1 MKVFLMHRDRDFRL
15 GENLPA
21 NAAELTEDLEL
32 DILFDAIAAGD
43 NFLREVAKNALLA
56 SVRDPETILYRQQ
69 ILADCLS
76 APKVIREIYAT
87 AIEAIESERKVW
99 SLMWERDASS
109 ALHRSTEVLQLCV
122 NQLRRLRRIAEEN
135 GPQFR
140 SEGFKRLFAM
150 ISTELDEDYMRS
162 IEEHLERLE
171 FNNGVLM
178 SAGLGSDCKGE
189 NYVLREMAMVK
200 QSWLERVRDWVNDLT
215 GKADPAFV
223 YEVDERDETGFRIL
237 GDLRAQGIVHVATA
251 LTQSTDHILSFFR
264 MLRLELG
271 FYIGCLNL
279 HERLAQK
286 GEPACFPEPLPN
298 GDSWFRCEGLY
309 DVCLSLRLD
318 ERTVGN
324 DVNCDGKPLVVI
336 TGANRGGKSTF
347 LRGVGLAHLMM
358 QGGMFVAAEAFRAN
372 VCRGIF
378 THFKRE
384 EDATMQSGKLDEE
397 LSRIST
403 IVDAIVPDS
412 IVLLNESFAST
423 NEREGSE
430 IATQIVR
437 AFLKMG
443 IKVFYVTHLFAL
455 SDGLYRAGIAP
466 ALFLRAERLSNGRR
480 TFRLLEG
487 EPLPTSYGEDL
498 YRRIFKTAGSRKN
511 TSPGEA

>member
-1 MKVFLMHRDRDFRL
+1 MKVLLMHRDRDFRP
-15 GENLPA
+15 GENLSP
-21 NAAELTEDLEL
+21 NTAELTQDLEL
-32 DILFDAIAAGD
+32 DILLDAMAAD
-43 NFLREVAKNALLA
+43 DSFLREVAKNALLA
-56 SVRDPETILYRQQ
+56 SLRDPGSILYRQQ

-122 NQLRRLRRIAEEN
+122 NPLRRLWRIARDN
-135 GPQFR
+135 GLQFR
-140 SEGFKRLFAM
+140 SEGFERFFAM
-150 ISTELDEDYMRS
+150 ISTELDQDYMRS
-162 IEEHLERLE
+162 IEEYLERLE

-178 SAGLGSDCKGE
+178 SAGLGSDCKGGD
-189 NYVLREMAMVK
+189 YTLREMPAIK
-200 QSWLERVRDWVNDLT
+200 QTWLERVRDWVSDLT
-215 GKADPAFV
+215 GRADPAFV

-251 LTQSTDHILSFFR
+251 LTQSTDHILNFFK

-286 GEPACFPEPLPN
+286 GEPVCIPEPLPG
-298 GDSWFRCEGLY
+298 GDSGFRCEGLY

-347 LRGVGLAHLMM
+347 LRSVGLAHLMM
-358 QGGMFVAAEAFRAN
+358 QCGMFVAAEAFRTN
-372 VCRGIF
+372 VCSGIF

-397 LSRIST
+397 LSRMST
-403 IVDAIVPDS
+403 IVDAIVPGS
-412 IVLLNESFAST
+412 IVFLNESFAST

-437 AFLKMG
+437 ALLKMG

-455 SDGLYRAGIAP
+455 ANGLHSAGLHSAH
-466 ALFLRAERLSNGRR
+466 FLRAERLSDGRR

-487 EPLPTSYGEDL
+487 EPLPTSYGKDL
-498 YRRIFKTAGSRKN
+498 YQRIFEIAG
-511 TSPGEA
+511 

>member
-1 MKVFLMHRDRDFRL
+1 MKVLLMHRDRDFRP
-15 GENLPA
+15 GENLSP
-21 NAAELTEDLEL
+21 NTAELTQDLEL
-32 DILFDAIAAGD
+32 DILLDAMAAD
-43 NFLREVAKNALLA
+43 DSFLREVAKNALLA
-56 SVRDPETILYRQQ
+56 SLRDPGSILYRQQ

-122 NQLRRLRRIAEEN
+122 NPLRRLWRIAGDN
-135 GPQFR
+135 GLQFR
-140 SEGFKRLFAM
+140 SEGFERFCAM

-162 IEEHLERLE
+162 IEEYLERLE

-178 SAGLGSDCKGE
+178 SAGLGSDCKGGD
-189 NYVLREMAMVK
+189 YTLREMPAIK
-200 QSWLERVRDWVNDLT
+200 QTWLERVRDWVSDLT
-215 GKADPAFV
+215 GRADPAFV

-251 LTQSTDHILSFFR
+251 LTQSTDHILNFFK

-286 GEPACFPEPLPN
+286 GEPACIPEPLPG
-298 GDSWFRCEGLY
+298 GDSVFRCEGLY

-347 LRGVGLAHLMM
+347 LRSVGLAHLMM
-358 QGGMFVAAEAFRAN
+358 QCGMFVAAEAFHAN
-372 VCRGIF
+372 VCRGMF

-384 EDATMQSGKLDEE
+384 EDAAMQSGKLDEE
-397 LSRIST
+397 LSRMST
-403 IVDAIVPDS
+403 VVNAIVPGS

-430 IATQIVR
+430 IAAQIVR

-455 SDGLYRAGIAP
+455 ANGFHSAGLHSAH
-466 ALFLRAERLSNGRR
+466 FLRAERLSDGRR

-487 EPLPTSYGEDL
+487 EPLPTSYGKDL
-498 YRRIFKTAGSRKN
+498 YQRIFETAG
-511 TSPGEA
+511 

>member
-1 MKVFLMHRDRDFRL
+1 MKVFLMHRDRDFRP
-15 GENLPA
+15 GDNLPP
-21 NAAELTEDLEL
+21 NTAELTQDLEL
-32 DILFDAIAAGD
+32 DILLDAMAAGD
-43 NFLREVAKNALLA
+43 SFLREVAKNALLA
-56 SVRDPETILYRQQ
+56 SLRDPESILYRLQ

-122 NQLRRLRRIAEEN
+122 NPLRRLWRIAGDN
-135 GPQFR
+135 GLQFR
-140 SEGFKRLFAM
+140 SEGFERFCAM

-162 IEEHLERLE
+162 IEEYLERLE

-178 SAGLGSDCKGE
+178 SAGLGSDSKGGD
-189 NYVLREMAMVK
+189 YTLREMPAIK
-200 QSWLERVRDWVNDLT
+200 QTWLERVRDWVSDLT
-215 GKADPAFV
+215 GRADPAFV

-251 LTQSTDHILSFFR
+251 LTQSTDHILNFFK

-286 GEPACFPEPLPN
+286 GEPVCIPEPLPG
-298 GDSWFRCEGLY
+298 GDSGFRCEGLY

-347 LRGVGLAHLMM
+347 LRSVGLAHLMM
-358 QGGMFVAAEAFRAN
+358 QCGMFVAAEAFHAN
-372 VCRGIF
+372 VCRGMF

-384 EDATMQSGKLDEE
+384 EDAAMQSGKLDEE
-397 LSRIST
+397 LSRMST
-403 IVDAIVPDS
+403 VVNAIVPGS

-430 IATQIVR
+430 IAAQIVR

-455 SDGLYRAGIAP
+455 ANGFHSAGLHSAH
-466 ALFLRAERLSNGRR
+466 FLRAERLSDGRR
-480 TFRLLEG
+480 TFRRREG
-487 EPLPTSYGEDL
+487 EPMPTSYGKDL
-498 YRRIFKTAGSRKN
+498 YQRIFETAG
-511 TSPGEA
+511 

>member
-1 MKVFLMHRDRDFRL
+1 MKVLLMHRDRDFRP
-15 GENLPA
+15 GENLSP
-21 NAAELTEDLEL
+21 NTAELTQDLEL
-32 DILFDAIAAGD
+32 DILLDAMAAD
-43 NFLREVAKNALLA
+43 DSFLREVAKNALLA
-56 SVRDPETILYRQQ
+56 SLRDPGSILYRQQ

-122 NQLRRLRRIAEEN
+122 NPLRRLWRIAGDN
-135 GPQFR
+135 GLQFR
-140 SEGFKRLFAM
+140 SEGFERFCAM

-162 IEEHLERLE
+162 IEEYLERLE

-178 SAGLGSDCKGE
+178 SAGLGSDSKGGD
-189 NYVLREMAMVK
+189 YTLREMPAIK
-200 QSWLERVRDWVNDLT
+200 QTWLERVRDWVSDLT
-215 GKADPAFV
+215 GRADPAFV

-251 LTQSTDHILSFFR
+251 LTQSTDHILNFFK

-286 GEPACFPEPLPN
+286 GEPVCIPEPLPG
-298 GDSWFRCEGLY
+298 GDSGFRCEGLY

-358 QGGMFVAAEAFRAN
+358 QCGMFVAAEAFRTN
-372 VCRGIF
+372 VCSGIF

-397 LSRIST
+397 LSRMST
-403 IVDAIVPDS
+403 IVDAIVPGS
-412 IVLLNESFAST
+412 IVFLNESFAST

-437 AFLKMG
+437 ALLKMG

-455 SDGLYRAGIAP
+455 ANGLHSAGLHSAH
-466 ALFLRAERLSNGRR
+466 FLRAERLSDGRR

-487 EPLPTSYGEDL
+487 EPLPTSYGKDL
-498 YRRIFKTAGSRKN
+498 YQRIFEIAG
-511 TSPGEA
+511 

>member
-1 MKVFLMHRDRDFRL
+1 MKVLLMHRDRDFRP
-15 GENLPA
+15 GENLSP
-21 NAAELTEDLEL
+21 NTAELTQDLEL
-32 DILFDAIAAGD
+32 DILLDAMAAD
-43 NFLREVAKNALLA
+43 DSFLREVAKNALLA
-56 SVRDPETILYRQQ
+56 SLRDPGSILYRQQ

-122 NQLRRLRRIAEEN
+122 NPLRRLWRIAGDN
-135 GPQFR
+135 GLQFR
-140 SEGFKRLFAM
+140 SEGFERFCAM

-162 IEEHLERLE
+162 IEEYLERLE

-178 SAGLGSDCKGE
+178 SAGLGSDSKGGD
-189 NYVLREMAMVK
+189 YTLREMPAIK
-200 QSWLERVRDWVNDLT
+200 QTWLERVRDWVSDLT
-215 GKADPAFV
+215 GRADPAFV

-251 LTQSTDHILSFFR
+251 LTQSTDHILNFFK

-286 GEPACFPEPLPN
+286 GEPVCIPEPLPG
-298 GDSWFRCEGLY
+298 GDSGFRCEGLY

-347 LRGVGLAHLMM
+347 LRSVGLAHLMM
-358 QGGMFVAAEAFRAN
+358 QCGMFVAAEAFRTN
-372 VCRGIF
+372 VCSGIF

-397 LSRIST
+397 LSRMST
-403 IVDAIVPDS
+403 IVDAIVPGS
-412 IVLLNESFAST
+412 IVFLNESFAST

-437 AFLKMG
+437 ALLKMG

-455 SDGLYRAGIAP
+455 ANGLHSAGLHSAH
-466 ALFLRAERLSNGRR
+466 FLRAERLSNGRR

-487 EPLPTSYGEDL
+487 EPLPTSYGKDL
-498 YRRIFKTAGSRKN
+498 YQRIFEIAG
-511 TSPGEA
+511 

>member
-1 MKVFLMHRDRDFRL
+1 MKVLLMHRDRDFRP
-15 GENLPA
+15 GENLSP
-21 NAAELTEDLEL
+21 NTAELTQDLEL
-32 DILFDAIAAGD
+32 DILLDAMAAD
-43 NFLREVAKNALLA
+43 DSFLREVAKNALLA
-56 SVRDPETILYRQQ
+56 SLRDPGSILYRQQ

-122 NQLRRLRRIAEEN
+122 NPLRRLWRIAGDN
-135 GPQFR
+135 GLQFR
-140 SEGFKRLFAM
+140 SEGFERFCAM

-162 IEEHLERLE
+162 IEEYLERLE

-178 SAGLGSDCKGE
+178 SAGLGSDSKGGD
-189 NYVLREMAMVK
+189 YTLREMPAIK
-200 QSWLERVRDWVNDLT
+200 QTWLERVRDWVSDLT
-215 GKADPAFV
+215 GRADPAFV

-251 LTQSTDHILSFFR
+251 LTQSTDHILNFFR
-264 MLRLELG
+264 ILRLELG

-286 GEPACFPEPLPN
+286 GEPVCIPEPLPG
-298 GDSWFRCEGLY
+298 GDSGFRCEGLY

-347 LRGVGLAHLMM
+347 LRSVGLAHLMM
-358 QGGMFVAAEAFRAN
+358 QCGMFVAAEAFRTN
-372 VCRGIF
+372 VCSGIF

-397 LSRIST
+397 LSRMST
-403 IVDAIVPDS
+403 IVDAIVPGS
-412 IVLLNESFAST
+412 IVFLNESFAST

-437 AFLKMG
+437 ALLKMG

-455 SDGLYRAGIAP
+455 ANGLHSAGLHSAH
-466 ALFLRAERLSNGRR
+466 FLRAERLSDGRR

-487 EPLPTSYGEDL
+487 EPLPTSYGKDL
-498 YRRIFKTAGSRKN
+498 YQRIFEIAG
-511 TSPGEA
+511 

>member
-15 GENLPA
+15 GENLPPNTA
-21 NAAELTEDLEL
+21 DLSQDLEL
-32 DILFDAIAAGD
+32 DILLDAMAAGD
-43 NFLREVAKNALLA
+43 SFLREVAKNAFLA
-56 SVRDPETILYRQQ
+56 SIRDPKSILYRQE

-76 APKVIREIYAT
+76 QPNVIREMYAI

-122 NQLRRLRRIAEEN
+122 NPLRRLWQIAEN
-135 GPQFR
+135 NDQQFR
-140 SEGFKRLFAM
+140 SEGFKRFFAM
-150 ISTELDEDYMRS
+150 IDTELGEEYMRNV
-162 IEEHLERLE
+162 EEHLERLE

-178 SAGLGSDCKGE
+178 SAGIGSECKGG
-189 NYVLREMAMVK
+189 NYVLRKMPVVK
-200 QSWLERVRDWVNDLT
+200 QNWLGRMQGWVNELMS
-215 GKADPAFV
+215 KADPALV
-223 YEVDERDETGFRIL
+223 YEVDERDEAGFRIL
-237 GDLRAQGIVHVATA
+237 GDLRARGILHVATA
-251 LTQSTDHILSFFR
+251 LTQSTDHILSFFQ

-271 FYIGCLNL
+271 FYICCLNL
-279 HERLAQK
+279 HERLALR
-286 GEPACFPEPLPN
+286 GEPICIPDPLPS
-298 GDSWFRCEGLY
+298 GDSGFRCEGLY
-309 DVCLSLRLD
+309 DICLSLRLD
-318 ERTVGN
+318 ERTIGN

-347 LRGVGLAHLMM
+347 LRSVGLAQLMM
-358 QGGMFVAAEAFRAN
+358 QCGMFAPAKALCTT
-372 VCRGIF
+372 VCSGIF

-384 EDATMQSGKLDEE
+384 EDTTMQSGKLDEE
-397 LSRIST
+397 LKRMST
-403 IVDAIVPDS
+403 IVDAIAPGS

-430 IATQIVR
+430 IAAQIVH

-455 SDGLYRAGIAP
+455 ADGFQRAELHS

-487 EPLPTSYGEDL
+487 KPLPTSYGEDL
-498 YRRIFKTAGSRKN
+498 YRRIFEIAS
-511 TSPGEA
+511 

>member
-1 MKVFLMHRDRDFRL
+1 
-15 GENLPA
+15 
-21 NAAELTEDLEL
+21 
-32 DILFDAIAAGD
+32 
-43 NFLREVAKNALLA
+43 
-56 SVRDPETILYRQQ
+56 
-69 ILADCLS
+69 
-76 APKVIREIYAT
+76 
-87 AIEAIESERKVW
+87 
-99 SLMWERDASS
+99 MWERDASS

-122 NQLRRLRRIAEEN
+122 NPLRRLWRIAGDN
-135 GPQFR
+135 GLQFR
-140 SEGFKRLFAM
+140 SEGFERFCAM

-162 IEEHLERLE
+162 IEEYLERLE

-178 SAGLGSDCKGE
+178 SAGLGSDSKGGD
-189 NYVLREMAMVK
+189 YTLREMPAIK
-200 QSWLERVRDWVNDLT
+200 QTWLERVRDWVSDLT
-215 GKADPAFV
+215 GRADPAFV

-251 LTQSTDHILSFFR
+251 LTQSTDHILNFFK

-286 GEPACFPEPLPN
+286 GEPACIPEPLPG
-298 GDSWFRCEGLY
+298 GDSVFRCEGLY

-347 LRGVGLAHLMM
+347 LRSVGLAHLMM
-358 QGGMFVAAEAFRAN
+358 QCGMFVAAEAFHAN
-372 VCRGIF
+372 VCRGMF

-384 EDATMQSGKLDEE
+384 EDAAMQSGKLDEE
-397 LSRIST
+397 LSRMST
-403 IVDAIVPDS
+403 VVNAIVPGS

-430 IATQIVR
+430 IAAQIVR

-455 SDGLYRAGIAP
+455 ANGFHSAGLHSAH
-466 ALFLRAERLSNGRR
+466 FLRAERLSDGRR

-487 EPLPTSYGEDL
+487 EPLPTSYGKDL
-498 YRRIFKTAGSRKN
+498 YQRIFETAG
-511 TSPGEA
+511 

>member
-1 MKVFLMHRDRDFRL
+1 MKVLLMHRDRDFRP
-15 GENLPA
+15 GENLHP
-21 NAAELTEDLEL
+21 NTAELTQDLEL
-32 DILFDAIAAGD
+32 DILLDAMAAD
-43 NFLREVAKNALLA
+43 DSFLREVAKNALLA
-56 SVRDPETILYRQQ
+56 SLRDPESILYRQQ

-109 ALHRSTEVLQLCV
+109 ALRRSTEVLQLCV
-122 NQLRRLRRIAEEN
+122 NPLHRLRRIAEDN
-135 GPQFR
+135 GPRFS
-140 SEGFKRLFAM
+140 SEGFKRFFAT

-162 IEEHLERLE
+162 IAEHLERLE
-171 FNNGVLM
+171 FKNGVLM

-200 QSWLERVRDWVNDLT
+200 QSWLERVQDWVSDFT
-215 GKADPAFV
+215 GRADPAFV

-251 LTQSTDHILSFFR
+251 LTQSTDHILNFFR

-271 FYIGCLNL
+271 FYISCLNL

-286 GEPACFPEPLPN
+286 GEPVCIPEPLPG
-298 GDSWFRCEGLY
+298 GDSGFRCEGLY

-318 ERTVGN
+318 ERTIGN
-324 DVNCDGKPLVVI
+324 DVNCDGKPLVVV

-347 LRGVGLAHLMM
+347 LRSVGVAHLMM
-358 QGGMFVAAEAFRAN
+358 QCGMFVAGEAFHAN
-372 VCRGIF
+372 ACRGIF

-397 LSRIST
+397 LSRMST
-403 IVDAIVPDS
+403 IVDAIVPGS

-430 IATQIVR
+430 IAAQIVR

-455 SDGLYRAGIAP
+455 ADGFHSAGLHSAH
-466 ALFLRAERLSNGRR
+466 FLRAERLSDGRR

-498 YRRIFKTAGSRKN
+498 YHRIFESTG
-511 TSPGEA
+511 

>member
-1 MKVFLMHRDRDFRL
+1 MKVLLMHRDRDFRP
-15 GENLPA
+15 GENLSP
-21 NAAELTEDLEL
+21 NTAELTQDLEL
-32 DILFDAIAAGD
+32 DILLDAMAAD
-43 NFLREVAKNALLA
+43 DSFLREVAKNALLA
-56 SVRDPETILYRQQ
+56 SLRDPGSILYRQQ

-122 NQLRRLRRIAEEN
+122 NPLRRLWRIAGDN
-135 GPQFR
+135 GLQFR
-140 SEGFKRLFAM
+140 SEGFERFCAM

-162 IEEHLERLE
+162 IEEFLERLE

-178 SAGLGSDCKGE
+178 SAGLGSDSKGGD
-189 NYVLREMAMVK
+189 YTLREMPAIK
-200 QSWLERVRDWVNDLT
+200 QTWLERVRDWVSDLT
-215 GKADPAFV
+215 GRADPAFV

-251 LTQSTDHILSFFR
+251 LTQSTDHILNFFK

-286 GEPACFPEPLPN
+286 GEPVCIPEPLPG
-298 GDSWFRCEGLY
+298 GDSGFRCEGLY

-347 LRGVGLAHLMM
+347 LRSVGLAHLMM
-358 QGGMFVAAEAFRAN
+358 QCGMFVAAEAFRTN
-372 VCRGIF
+372 VCSGIF

-397 LSRIST
+397 LSRMST
-403 IVDAIVPDS
+403 IVDAIVPGS
-412 IVLLNESFAST
+412 IVFLNESFAST

-437 AFLKMG
+437 ALLKMG

-455 SDGLYRAGIAP
+455 ANGLHSAGLHSAH
-466 ALFLRAERLSNGRR
+466 FLRAERLSDGRR

-487 EPLPTSYGEDL
+487 EPLPTSYGKDL
-498 YRRIFKTAGSRKN
+498 YQRIFEIAG
-511 TSPGEA
+511 

>member
-1 MKVFLMHRDRDFRL
+1 MKVLLMHRDRDFRP
-15 GENLPA
+15 GENLSP
-21 NAAELTEDLEL
+21 NTAELTQDLEL
-32 DILFDAIAAGD
+32 DILLDAMAAD
-43 NFLREVAKNALLA
+43 DSFLREVAKNALLA
-56 SVRDPETILYRQQ
+56 SLRDPGSILYRQQ

-122 NQLRRLRRIAEEN
+122 NPLRRLWRIAGDN
-135 GPQFR
+135 GLQFR
-140 SEGFKRLFAM
+140 SEGFERFCAM

-162 IEEHLERLE
+162 IEEYLERLE

-178 SAGLGSDCKGE
+178 SAGLGSDSKGGD
-189 NYVLREMAMVK
+189 YTLREMPAIK
-200 QSWLERVRDWVNDLT
+200 QTWLERVRDWVSDLT
-215 GKADPAFV
+215 GRADPAFV

-251 LTQSTDHILSFFR
+251 LTQSTDHILNFFK

-286 GEPACFPEPLPN
+286 GEPVCIPEPLPG
-298 GDSWFRCEGLY
+298 GDSGFRCEGLY

-347 LRGVGLAHLMM
+347 LRSVGLAHLMM
-358 QGGMFVAAEAFRAN
+358 QCGMFVAAEAFRTN
-372 VCRGIF
+372 VCSGIF

-397 LSRIST
+397 LSRMST
-403 IVDAIVPDS
+403 IVDAIVPGS
-412 IVLLNESFAST
+412 IVFLNESFAST

-437 AFLKMG
+437 ALLKMG

-455 SDGLYRAGIAP
+455 ANGLHSAGLHSAH
-466 ALFLRAERLSNGRR
+466 FLRAERLSDGRR

-487 EPLPTSYGEDL
+487 EPLPTSYGKDL
-498 YRRIFKTAGSRKN
+498 YQRIFEIAG
-511 TSPGEA
+511 

>member
-1 MKVFLMHRDRDFRL
+1 MKVLLMHRDRDFRP
-15 GENLPA
+15 GENLSP
-21 NAAELTEDLEL
+21 NTAELTQDLEL
-32 DILFDAIAAGD
+32 DILLDAMAAD
-43 NFLREVAKNALLA
+43 DSFLREVAKNALLA
-56 SVRDPETILYRQQ
+56 SLRDPGSILYRQQ

-122 NQLRRLRRIAEEN
+122 NPLRRLWRIAGDN
-135 GPQFR
+135 GLQFR
-140 SEGFKRLFAM
+140 SEGFERFCAM

-162 IEEHLERLE
+162 IEEYLERLE

-178 SAGLGSDCKGE
+178 SAGLGSDSKGGD
-189 NYVLREMAMVK
+189 YTLREMPAIK
-200 QSWLERVRDWVNDLT
+200 QTWLERVRDWVNDLT
-215 GKADPAFV
+215 GRADPAFV

-251 LTQSTDHILSFFR
+251 LTQSTDHILNFFK

-286 GEPACFPEPLPN
+286 GEPVCIPEPLPG
-298 GDSWFRCEGLY
+298 GDSGFRCEGLY

-347 LRGVGLAHLMM
+347 LRSVGLAHLMM
-358 QGGMFVAAEAFRAN
+358 QCGMFVAAEAFRTN
-372 VCRGIF
+372 VCSGIF

-397 LSRIST
+397 LSRMST
-403 IVDAIVPDS
+403 IVDAIVPGS
-412 IVLLNESFAST
+412 IVFLNESFAST

-437 AFLKMG
+437 ALLKMG

-455 SDGLYRAGIAP
+455 ANGLHSAGLHSAH
-466 ALFLRAERLSNGRR
+466 FLRAERLSDGRR

-487 EPLPTSYGEDL
+487 EPLPTSYGKDL
-498 YRRIFKTAGSRKN
+498 YQRIFEIAG
-511 TSPGEA
+511 

>member
-15 GENLPA
+15 GENLPP
-21 NAAELTEDLEL
+21 NRGELTQDLEL
-32 DILFDAIAAGD
+32 DILFDAMAAD
-43 NFLREVAKNALLA
+43 DSFLREVAKNAILA
-56 SVRDPETILYRQQ
+56 SLRDLESILYRQQ
-69 ILADCLS
+69 IVADCLS
-76 APKVIREIYAT
+76 APAVIREIYAI
-87 AIEAIESERKVW
+87 AVEAIESERKVW

-122 NQLRRLRRIAEEN
+122 NPLRRLWRIAEEN
-135 GPQFR
+135 RLQFR
-140 SEGFKRLFAM
+140 SEGFTRFFAM
-150 ISTELDEDYMRS
+150 IATELDEEYLRS
-162 IEEHLERLE
+162 VGEQLERLE

-178 SAGLGSDCKGE
+178 SAGLGSDCKGD
-189 NYVLREMAMVK
+189 NYVLRQTPTTRRTWFQRAQE
-200 QSWLERVRDWVNDLT
+200 WVDGLT
-215 GKADPAFV
+215 GKADPTLV

-237 GDLRAQGIVHVATA
+237 GDLRTQGIVHVATA

-279 HERLAQK
+279 HERLARK
-286 GEPACFPEPLPN
+286 GEPVCIPEPLAS
-298 GDSWFRCEGLY
+298 GDSGFRCEGLY

-324 DVNCDGKPLVVI
+324 DVNCDGKSLVVI

-347 LRGVGLAHLMM
+347 LRSVGLAQLMM
-358 QGGMFVAAEAFRAN
+358 QCGMFVPAKALCAA
-372 VCRGIF
+372 VCSGIF

-384 EDATMQSGKLDEE
+384 EDTTMQSGKLDEE
-397 LSRIST
+397 LSRMST
-403 IVDAIVPDS
+403 IVDKVAPGS

-430 IATQIVR
+430 IATQIVH

-443 IKVFYVTHLFAL
+443 IEVFYVTHLFAL
-455 SDGLYRAGIAP
+455 AEGFFRSESSS
-466 ALFLRAERLSNGRR
+466 ALFLRAERLADGQR

-487 EPLPTSYGEDL
+487 EPLSTSYGGDL
-498 YRRIFKTAGSRKN
+498 FRRIFEIAS
-511 TSPGEA
+511 

>member
-1 MKVFLMHRDRDFRL
+1 MKVLLMHRDRDFRL

-21 NAAELTEDLEL
+21 NTAGLTEDLEL
-32 DILFDAIAAGD
+32 DILLDAMAVGD
-43 NFLREVAKNALLA
+43 SFLRDVAKNALLA
-56 SVRDPETILYRQQ
+56 SLRDPETILYRQQ
-69 ILADCLS
+69 ILADCHS
-76 APKVIREIYAT
+76 APDVIREIYAI

-109 ALHRSTEVLQLCV
+109 ALHRSSEVLQLCV
-122 NQLRRLRRIAEEN
+122 DPLRRLRRIAEHN
-135 GPQFR
+135 GPQFT
-140 SEGFKRLFAM
+140 SEGFKRFFAM
-150 ISTELDEDYMRS
+150 IGAELDEDYMRT
-162 IEEHLERLE
+162 IDEHLKRFE

-178 SAGLGSDCKGE
+178 SAGLGGDCKGGD
-189 NYVLREMAMVK
+189 YILREMPVV
-200 QSWLERVRDWVNDLT
+200 QRTWPERVQDWVNGLI
-215 GKADPAFV
+215 GSADPAFV

-264 MLRLELG
+264 ALRLELG

-279 HERLAQK
+279 QERLAK
-286 GEPACFPEPLPN
+286 KREPVCFPVPLPGGN
-298 GDSWFRCEGLY
+298 QQFKCDGLY
-309 DVCLSLRLD
+309 DVCLSLTLD

-324 DVNCDGKPLVVI
+324 EMNCDGKPLVVI

-347 LRGVGLAHLMM
+347 LRSVGLTQLMM
-358 QGGMFVAAEAFRAN
+358 QCGMFVPAQKFRAR

-384 EDATMQSGKLDEE
+384 EDTTMESGKLDEE
-397 LSRIST
+397 LSRMST
-403 IVDAIVPDS
+403 VVDAIVPGS

-437 AFLKMG
+437 AFLNAG
-443 IKVFYVTHLFAL
+443 ITVFYVTHLFAL
-455 SDGLYRAGIAP
+455 ADGLYRAGFTP
-466 ALFLRAERLSNGRR
+466 ALFLRAERLADGQR
-480 TFRLLEG
+480 TFRILEG

-498 YRRIFKTAGSRKN
+498 YRRIFATTG
-511 TSPGEA
+511 

>member
-1 MKVFLMHRDRDFRL
+1 MKVFLMHRDRDFRP
-15 GENLPA
+15 GDNLPQ
-21 NAAELTEDLEL
+21 NTAELTQDLEL
-32 DILFDAIAAGD
+32 DILLDAMAAD
-43 NFLREVAKNALLA
+43 DSFLREVAKNALRA
-56 SVRDPETILYRQQ
+56 SLHDPESILYRQQ

-122 NQLRRLRRIAEEN
+122 NPLRRLWRIAEDN

-140 SEGFKRLFAM
+140 SEGFERFFAM
-150 ISTELDEDYMRS
+150 VSTELDEDYMRS

-171 FNNGVLM
+171 FKNGVLM
-178 SAGLGSDCKGE
+178 SVGLGSYCKGDD
-189 NYVLREMAMVK
+189 YTLREMPLVRP
-200 QSWLERVRDWVNDLT
+200 SWLERMQDWVNGLT
-215 GKADPAFV
+215 GRGDPAFV

-237 GDLRAQGIVHVATA
+237 GDLRAKGIVHVATA
-251 LTQSTDHILSFFR
+251 LTQSTDHILNFFR
-264 MLRLELG
+264 ILRLELG
-271 FYIGCLNL
+271 YYIGCLNL

-286 GEPACFPEPLPN
+286 GEPVCFPEPLPS
-298 GDSWFRCEGLY
+298 GDSRFKCEGLY
-309 DVCLSLRLD
+309 DICLSLRLN
-318 ERTVGN
+318 ERAVGN

-347 LRGVGLAHLMM
+347 LRSVGLAHLMM
-358 QGGMFVAAEAFRAN
+358 QCGMYVAAESFRTN

-397 LSRIST
+397 LSRMST
-403 IVDAIVPDS
+403 IVDAIVPGS
-412 IVLLNESFAST
+412 IVFLNESFAST

-430 IATQIVR
+430 IAAQIVR
-437 AFLKMG
+437 ALLKMG

-455 SDGLYRAGIAP
+455 ADGFHSAGLHS
-466 ALFLRAERLSNGRR
+466 ALFLRAERLSDGRR

-487 EPLPTSYGEDL
+487 EPLPTSYGKDL
-498 YRRIFKTAGSRKN
+498 YQRIFETAG
-511 TSPGEA
+511 

>member
-1 MKVFLMHRDRDFRL
+1 MKVLLMHRDRDFRP
-15 GENLPA
+15 GENLHP
-21 NAAELTEDLEL
+21 NTAELTQDLEL
-32 DILFDAIAAGD
+32 DILLDAMAAD
-43 NFLREVAKNALLA
+43 DSFLREVAKNALLA
-56 SVRDPETILYRQQ
+56 SLRDPESILYRQQ

-109 ALHRSTEVLQLCV
+109 ALRRSTEVLQLCV
-122 NQLRRLRRIAEEN
+122 NPLHRLRRIAEDN
-135 GPQFR
+135 GPRFS
-140 SEGFKRLFAM
+140 SEGFKRFFAT

-162 IEEHLERLE
+162 IAEHLERLE
-171 FNNGVLM
+171 FKNGVLM

-200 QSWLERVRDWVNDLT
+200 QSWLERVQDWVSDFT
-215 GKADPAFV
+215 GRADPAFV

-251 LTQSTDHILSFFR
+251 LTQSTDHILNFFR

-271 FYIGCLNL
+271 FYISCLNL

-286 GEPACFPEPLPN
+286 GEPVCIPEPLPG
-298 GDSWFRCEGLY
+298 GDSGFRCEGLY

-318 ERTVGN
+318 ERTIGN
-324 DVNCDGKPLVVI
+324 DVNCDGKPLVVV

-347 LRGVGLAHLMM
+347 LRSVGLAHLMM
-358 QGGMFVAAEAFRAN
+358 QCGMFVAGEAFHAN
-372 VCRGIF
+372 ACRGIF

-397 LSRIST
+397 LSRMST
-403 IVDAIVPDS
+403 IVDAIVPGS

-430 IATQIVR
+430 IAAQIVR

-455 SDGLYRAGIAP
+455 ADGFHSAGLHSAH
-466 ALFLRAERLSNGRR
+466 FLRAERLSDGRR

-487 EPLPTSYGEDL
+487 EPLPSSYGEDL
-498 YRRIFKTAGSRKN
+498 YHRIFESTG
-511 TSPGEA
+511 